1 LRLTERRYS
10 ENDPRS
16 RRKFSFFSAP
26 YGHLFVSARRNFW
39 RKDEDR
45 QTVVSGMY
53 LEEGSNVRVNK
64 HTREFKKRKPNIG
77 PTSSIWSLCSISQR

>member
-16 RRKFSFFSAP
+16 RRTKIFVLFSAIWAS
-26 YGHLFVSARRNFW
+26 LCARRNFW

-53 LEEGSNVRVNK
+53 LEEGSNVKVNK

-77 PTSSIWSLCSISQR
+77 STSSIWSLCSISQR